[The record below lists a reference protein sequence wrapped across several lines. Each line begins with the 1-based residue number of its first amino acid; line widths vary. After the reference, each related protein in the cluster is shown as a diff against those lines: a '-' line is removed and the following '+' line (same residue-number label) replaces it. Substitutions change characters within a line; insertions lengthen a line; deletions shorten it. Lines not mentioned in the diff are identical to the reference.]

1 MSLTQPTLYLGD
13 GITITSYDNDTQI
26 IELLSTCKL
35 TLNATPLSST
45 DAVNKAY
52 LDSQISVLTGVDTS
66 MIGSLTS
73 LINSGQASDALNLIS
88 LSTGL
93 SDEIVTRTSQDTSL
107 TSSITTLSTS
117 TSTGVTSLSTG
128 LSTEISIRASQT
140 TSLISNISTL
150 STSNSTINSVHT
162 SLITSLSTSS
172 STINSS
178 QTSQLISLSTSTSTT
193 ASSLSTGLSTQVSTG
208 LSQTN
213 SLTSSITTLSTST
226 ATAVTTLSTTT
237 STGVSTLSSSIVS
250 LSTSSS
256 TINLAQ
262 TSLITSLSTSTATAV
277 TSLSTSCSTTN
288 STQTSLITSL
298 STSTATAVTSLT
310 TINSTQTSQVTSLS
324 TSTATAVTSLSTS
337 TATAVTSLTTINSTQ
352 TSQVT
357 SLSTST
363 STFLFTLSTSTST
376 AFVRLS
382 TAESNITS
390 TATAITS
397 LTTINS
403 TQTSQ
408 VISLSTS
415 TSTINSTQTSQVIS
429 LSTSTS
435 TINVSL
441 TKMNNTSIVPT
452 KVNLN
457 SKTLNNSANPIPISK
472 YPVQENIINLNGWYY
487 TTTYKGGINWS
498 IYPIGT
504 DGTTKLKLQNINQL
518 YYTVNINKP
527 TPRNLIP
534 QLYITWGAS
543 SYSTFNATITGVTY
557 PLPAGTYTFVLNFN
571 TLVSNS
577 NIVNTD
583 YNNMTGRI
591 INLSFDS
598 TNSNPNLIATIQSN
612 LTNTVTNIQLITP
625 TAFSSSNY
633 TLIGSSDGII
643 RYSTDSINYTNTV
656 TGENLVSSING
667 IGAFI
672 VSNSLTWIAY
682 GAFNSGGNCIAYSTS
697 DITNG
702 FTNIPSIFAGTNV
715 IGSINSIDYNNA
727 YNSSTGLMLLAGG
740 SITSG
745 GSVGLAPLAYSTNVS
760 NWAQFSGTNSP
771 FTSTDVI
778 NSITYNYN
786 ANIWLFGLNSRTG
799 GTLVTAINNF
809 GTTFTFTSDTAA
821 SAILDSYIMA
831 IVSNLTNNFFVAV
844 GKGSGASANNRIM
857 TSLTGNLGSWSV
869 VSSNLFTDTTD
880 VENNGTIWLISGSGT
895 NSLAYSLNGT
905 TWIGLLKNT
914 VTNPFN
920 RITKIKWSGTTWIAC
935 GLGATSAPV
944 LAYSYS
950 GITWTTIST
959 VTTITTS
966 LGCLYPQV
974 YQFLLSNLYVENS
987 RDTNISPGTIQYNF
1001 DSADVDNN
1009 YQYNVM
1015 NTLIQNLYK
1024 MDLYTYS
1031 DPLTITTL

>member
-1 MSLTQPTLYLGD
+1 VF
-13 GITITSYDNDTQI
+13 DNF
-26 IELLSTCKL
+26 SKL
-35 TLNATPLSST
+35 
-45 DAVNKAY
+45 
-52 LDSQISVLTGVDTS
+52 LTGVDTS

-150 STSNSTINSVHT
+150 STSNSTINSVQT

-178 QTSQLISLSTSTSTT
+178 QTSQLTSLSTSTSTT
-193 ASSLSTGLSTQVSTG
+193 ASSLSTGLSTHVSTG
-208 LSQTN
+208 VSLTN

-226 ATAVTTLSTTT
+226 ATAVTSLTT
-237 STGVSTLSSSIVS
+237 I
-250 LSTSSS
+250 
-256 TINLAQ
+256 
-262 TSLITSLSTSTATAV
+262 
-277 TSLSTSCSTTN
+277 N
-288 STQTSLITSL
+288 STQTSQVTSL

-324 TSTATAVTSLSTS
+324 TSTATAVTSLTTINSTQTSQVTSLSTSCSTTNSTQTSLITSLSTSTSTINLEQTSLITSLSTSSSTINLEQTSLITSLSTSTSTINLEQTSLITSLSTS

-612 LTNTVTNIQLITP
+612 LTNTITNIQLITP

-633 TLIGSSDGII
+633 TLIGSSAGII

-697 DITNG
+697 GITNG

-920 RITKIKWSGTTWIAC
+920 SITKIKWSGTTWIAC

>member
-150 STSNSTINSVHT
+150 STSNSTINSVQT

-178 QTSQLISLSTSTSTT
+178 QTSQLTSLSTSTSTT
-193 ASSLSTGLSTQVSTG
+193 ASSLSTGLSTHVSTG

-262 TSLITSLSTSTATAV
+262 TSLI
-277 TSLSTSCSTTN
+277 
-288 STQTSLITSL
+288 
-298 STSTATAVTSLT
+298 
-310 TINSTQTSQVTSLS
+310 
-324 TSTATAVTSLSTS
+324 TSLSTS

-571 TLVSNS
+571 SLVSNS

>member
-1 MSLTQPTLYLGD
+1 
-13 GITITSYDNDTQI
+13 
-26 IELLSTCKL
+26 
-35 TLNATPLSST
+35 
-45 DAVNKAY
+45 
-52 LDSQISVLTGVDTS
+52 
-66 MIGSLTS
+66 
-73 LINSGQASDALNLIS
+73 
-88 LSTGL
+88 
-93 SDEIVTRTSQDTSL
+93 
-107 TSSITTLSTS
+107 
-117 TSTGVTSLSTG
+117 
-128 LSTEISIRASQT
+128 
-140 TSLISNISTL
+140 
-150 STSNSTINSVHT
+150 
-162 SLITSLSTSS
+162 
-172 STINSS
+172 
-178 QTSQLISLSTSTSTT
+178 
-193 ASSLSTGLSTQVSTG
+193 
-208 LSQTN
+208 
-213 SLTSSITTLSTST
+213 
-226 ATAVTTLSTTT
+226 
-237 STGVSTLSSSIVS
+237 
-250 LSTSSS
+250 
-256 TINLAQ
+256 
-262 TSLITSLSTSTATAV
+262 
-277 TSLSTSCSTTN
+277 
-288 STQTSLITSL
+288 
-298 STSTATAVTSLT
+298 
-310 TINSTQTSQVTSLS
+310 
-324 TSTATAVTSLSTS
+324 
-337 TATAVTSLTTINSTQ
+337 
-352 TSQVT
+352 
-357 SLSTST
+357 
-363 STFLFTLSTSTST
+363 
-376 AFVRLS
+376 
-382 TAESNITS
+382 
-390 TATAITS
+390 
-397 LTTINS
+397 
-403 TQTSQ
+403 
-408 VISLSTS
+408 
-415 TSTINSTQTSQVIS
+415 
-429 LSTSTS
+429 
-435 TINVSL
+435 
-441 TKMNNTSIVPT
+441 MNNTSIVPT

-571 TLVSNS
+571 SLVSNS

>member
-1 MSLTQPTLYLGD
+1 
-13 GITITSYDNDTQI
+13 
-26 IELLSTCKL
+26 
-35 TLNATPLSST
+35 
-45 DAVNKAY
+45 
-52 LDSQISVLTGVDTS
+52 
-66 MIGSLTS
+66 
-73 LINSGQASDALNLIS
+73 
-88 LSTGL
+88 
-93 SDEIVTRTSQDTSL
+93 
-107 TSSITTLSTS
+107 
-117 TSTGVTSLSTG
+117 
-128 LSTEISIRASQT
+128 
-140 TSLISNISTL
+140 
-150 STSNSTINSVHT
+150 
-162 SLITSLSTSS
+162 
-172 STINSS
+172 
-178 QTSQLISLSTSTSTT
+178 
-193 ASSLSTGLSTQVSTG
+193 
-208 LSQTN
+208 
-213 SLTSSITTLSTST
+213 
-226 ATAVTTLSTTT
+226 
-237 STGVSTLSSSIVS
+237 
-250 LSTSSS
+250 
-256 TINLAQ
+256 
-262 TSLITSLSTSTATAV
+262 
-277 TSLSTSCSTTN
+277 
-288 STQTSLITSL
+288 
-298 STSTATAVTSLT
+298 
-310 TINSTQTSQVTSLS
+310 
-324 TSTATAVTSLSTS
+324 
-337 TATAVTSLTTINSTQ
+337 
-352 TSQVT
+352 
-357 SLSTST
+357 
-363 STFLFTLSTSTST
+363 
-376 AFVRLS
+376 
-382 TAESNITS
+382 
-390 TATAITS
+390 
-397 LTTINS
+397 
-403 TQTSQ
+403 
-408 VISLSTS
+408 
-415 TSTINSTQTSQVIS
+415 
-429 LSTSTS
+429 
-435 TINVSL
+435 
-441 TKMNNTSIVPT
+441 MNNTSIVPT

-543 SYSTFNATITGVTY
+543 SYSTFNATTTGVTY

-612 LTNTVTNIQLITP
+612 LTNTITNIQLITP

-633 TLIGSSDGII
+633 TLIGSSAGII

-682 GAFNSGGNCIAYSTS
+682 GAFNSGGNCIAYSS
-697 DITNG
+697 SGITNG

-760 NWAQFSGTNSP
+760 NWAQFSSTNSP

-920 RITKIKWSGTTWIAC
+920 SITQIKWSGTTWIAC

>member
-150 STSNSTINSVHT
+150 STSNSTINSVQT

-178 QTSQLISLSTSTSTT
+178 QTSQLTSLSTSTSTT
-193 ASSLSTGLSTQVSTG
+193 ASSLSTGLSTHVSTG

-237 STGVSTLSSSIVS
+237 STGVATLSSSIVS

-288 STQTSLITSL
+288 STQTSLI
-298 STSTATAVTSLT
+298 
-310 TINSTQTSQVTSLS
+310 
-324 TSTATAVTSLSTS
+324 TSLSTS

-543 SYSTFNATITGVTY
+543 SYSTFNATTTGVTY

-697 DITNG
+697 GITNG
-702 FTNIPSIFAGTNV
+702 FINIPSIFAGTNV

>member
-150 STSNSTINSVHT
+150 STSNSTINSVQT

-178 QTSQLISLSTSTSTT
+178 QTSQLTSLSTSTSTT
-193 ASSLSTGLSTQVSTG
+193 ASSLSTGLSTHVSTG

-262 TSLITSLSTSTATAV
+262 TSLI
-277 TSLSTSCSTTN
+277 
-288 STQTSLITSL
+288 
-298 STSTATAVTSLT
+298 
-310 TINSTQTSQVTSLS
+310 
-324 TSTATAVTSLSTS
+324 TSLSTS

-571 TLVSNS
+571 SLVSNS

-612 LTNTVTNIQLITP
+612 LTNTITNIQLITP

-633 TLIGSSDGII
+633 TLIGSSAGII

-697 DITNG
+697 GITNG
-702 FTNIPSIFAGTNV
+702 FINIPSIFAGTNV